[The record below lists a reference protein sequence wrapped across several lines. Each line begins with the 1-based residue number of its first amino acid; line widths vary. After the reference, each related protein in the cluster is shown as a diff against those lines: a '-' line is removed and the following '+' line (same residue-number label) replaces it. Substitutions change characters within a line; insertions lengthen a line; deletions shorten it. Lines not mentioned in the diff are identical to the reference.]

1 MDMWSLGILIYE
13 MIHGLPPFYDTDTRR
28 MYEKILN
35 SKLSFSRY
43 FSPGAKDLVSQLLIR

>member
-1 MDMWSLGILIYE
+1 MWSLGILIYE